1 MAQQPIEDQGLP
13 TSCCRPLICPQ
24 AEMKDHPA
32 RTDYSLKLVI
42 ILVKTVMGSVQK
54 NIINLY
60 IVIYQYFIVNS
71 NLKNMYVTL

>member
-1 MAQQPIEDQGLP
+1 
-13 TSCCRPLICPQ
+13 
-24 AEMKDHPA
+24 MKDHPA